1 MASRAVLML
10 AYGSP
15 DALDD
20 MEAYLNDIRGGRPM
34 SEEFVAEF
42 RGRYAQ
48 IGGRSPLNERTVEQA
63 KATEAVLRA
72 RGHDLPVYVGMRH
85 WTPWIKDVVAQMH
98 ADGVEEVVAI
108 VMAPHYSKMSIG
120 RYWEKV
126 GEARQAAGSSI
137 RFAFVDSWCW
147 QPKLLKVQEAFV
159 RAGLEKFSGEA
170 RKKVKVVFS
179 AHSLPARLLKVGDP
193 YDDELKGNAK
203 TLAKRLGDV
212 DWTFSY
218 QSVAHTGEPWLGP
231 QIEDVIVDLAGEG
244 YRNVLVAPIGFVC
257 DHVEILYD
265 IDIGV
270 QKIAK
275 KQGVRV
281 ERIESMNSNPVFV
294 EAVADAVEEK
304 LNEGM
309 GG

>member
-218 QSVAHTGEPWLGP
+218 QSAAHTGEPWLGP

>member
-1 MASRAVLML
+1 MANRAVLVF

-34 SEEFVAEF
+34 SEEFVEEF

-63 KATEAVLRA
+63 RATEAVLRA
-72 RGHDLPVYVGMRH
+72 RGHDLSVYVGMRH
-85 WTPWIKDVVAQMH
+85 WTPWIKDAVAQMH
-98 ADGVEEVVAI
+98 ADGVEEAVAI
-108 VMAPHYSKMSIG
+108 VMAPHYSRMSIG

-126 GEARQAAGSSI
+126 GEAQEAAGSSI
-137 RFAFVDSWCW
+137 RFGFVDSWCR
-147 QPKLLKVQEAFV
+147 QPKLLEVQEAAV
-159 RAGLEKFSGEA
+159 RAGLEKFPGEVRA
-170 RKKVKVVFS
+170 KVKVVFS
-179 AHSLPARLLKVGDP
+179 AHSLPARLLKMGDP

-203 TLAKRLGDV
+203 TLGERLGDV

-218 QSVAHTGEPWLGP
+218 QSAAHTGEPWLGP

-244 YRNVLVAPIGFVC
+244 YRHVLVAPIGFVC
-257 DHVEILYD
+257 DHVEVLYD

-270 QKIAK
+270 QEIAK

-281 ERIESMNSNPVFV
+281 ERIASMNSEPGFI